1 MLQKKRFLTVIN
13 RWWIE
18 MVSKEKKNVAK
29 VKMKKVTKQKE
40 GSLEGGREELDGCCM
55 QTKIDSVEL
64 PSENKSCPIHSYS
77 KIILW

>member
-1 MLQKKRFLTVIN
+1 
-13 RWWIE
+13 

-29 VKMKKVTKQKE
+29 VKMKKETKQKKW
-40 GSLEGGREELDGCCM
+40 SLEGGGGREELDGCCM